1 MIKNKSKPLALLFL
15 VLFFASFS
23 HAQSYTKGKRLT
35 YKGRSYSTVVMGN
48 GQKWMAE
55 NLRVFYFR
63 NGDPI
68 PVVKTYEAWLEAREN
83 KQPACCYYA
92 NNAKYGKTYGL
103 LYNWYAVTDPRGLAP
118 KGWHVPSDKEW
129 TILMDHIGGKPTAGA
144 KMKSTSGWKD
154 GGERGKGTNE
164 SGFSGLPGGLR
175 IIIGMFLDVGS
186 FGCWWSSTENS
197 RQSAWCRSL
206 GYNSGDAYRRDYYK
220 AVGLSVRCLR
230 D

>member
-55 NLRVFYFR
+55 NLSVFYFR

-68 PVVKTYEAWLEAREN
+68 PVVTTYKAWVEAGKN
-83 KQPACCYYA
+83 KQPACCYYE
-92 NNAKYGKTYGL
+92 NNPKYGKTYGL

-118 KGWHVPSDKEW
+118 KGWHIPSDKEW
-129 TILMDHIGGKPTAGA
+129 TILMDHLGGKPTAGA

-154 GGERGKGTNE
+154 GWERGKGTNE
-164 SGFSGLPGGLR
+164 SGFSGLPGGNCSKFYEFSY
-175 IIIGMFLDVGS
+175 IGSWGQ
-186 FGCWWSSTENS
+186 WWSSTEYS
-197 RQSAWCRSL
+197 THDAQVSTVVYL
-206 GYNSGDAYRRDYYK
+206 DGD
-220 AVGLSVRCLR
+220 VGLLYQPKAFGFSVHCLR